1 MKRVESHW
9 PTVLVSVT
17 DQEWIFSGN
26 GLGKEEVLTSVRL
39 DTVRIWR
46 EIGKYYTAH
55 IKDSSRNITYP
66 YSWCLECSELAN
78 ERLKYTIYNHKFAFF
93 FFVHD
98 GVHFP
103 WAPAKPVTRGLN
115 VNIIICLKPLN
126 LEEWPASNF
135 FLQYHPWITH

>member
-1 MKRVESHW
+1 MLVVFRVLWTS
-9 PTVLVSVT
+9 
-17 DQEWIFSGN
+17 EWKI
-26 GLGKEEVLTSVRL
+26 EVDYLQSQVC
-39 DTVRIWR
+39 V
-46 EIGKYYTAH
+46 
-55 IKDSSRNITYP
+55 
-66 YSWCLECSELAN
+66 
-78 ERLKYTIYNHKFAFF
+78 F

-135 FLQYHPWITH
+135 SLQYRPWITHEDNKNEVITN